1 MVLNFDNPRKWQVEA
16 IKKFEES
23 GFRGIVEV
31 ATGGGKTIFALM
43 CFRKLLDSGFVD
55 RILVVVPTI
64 ALADQWLVNFT
75 EDLGLDEDETLLID
89 KHSDLN
95 SLRKANVVVINTA
108 RRIAIPEEVAGRT
121 LFTVDECH
129 RAGSEQNARSLAG
142 NWAATLGLSAT
153 PDRQY
158 DDGIVRFLIPS
169 IGPKIYSYSVAA
181 ALADGVLTPFDLI
194 NVEIPL
200 LEEEKSEYLN
210 LSRQIGISLSRGDD
224 EEKVQALLRKRAR
237 LYNSAEY
244 RIPVTV
250 RILGDNRGSRAIIF
264 HESISSAN
272 HIHSQLKMLNHSV
285 AIYHSSLSPSV
296 RRNNLKMF
304 RKGVVDVLVTCRA
317 LDEGA
322 NIPETQLAIVA
333 AATASQR
340 QRIQRLGRV
349 LRPAVGKSRATV
361 FTLFATEVEKRRL
374 EEEQANLDEFVD
386 ISWRSITNA

>member
-1 MVLNFDNPRKWQVEA
+1 MEA

-43 CFRKLLDSGFVD
+43 CFQKLLNSGLVD
-55 RILVVVPTI
+55 QILVVVPTI

-75 EDLGLDEDETLLID
+75 EDLGLEEDETLLLD
-89 KHSDLN
+89 TNSDLN

-108 RRIAIPEEVAGRT
+108 RRIAIPEEVARRT

-169 IGPKIYSYSVAA
+169 IGPKIYSYSVAE

-194 NVEIPL
+194 NIEIPL
-200 LEEEKSEYLN
+200 LEEEKSEYLK
-210 LSRQIGISLSRGDD
+210 LSRQIGISLGRGDD
-224 EEKVQALLRKRAR
+224 EERVQSLLRKRSR

-250 RILGDNRGSRAIIF
+250 RILGDHRGSRAIIF

-272 HIHSQLKMLNHSV
+272 QIHSQLKLLNHSV
-285 AIYHSSLSPSV
+285 AIYHSNLSPSV

-349 LRPAVGKSRATV
+349 LRPAIGKSRATV

-374 EEEQANLDEFVD
+374 EEEQAKLDEFVD